1 MASGNTGSSWEIKSV
16 PNTSELNVAC
26 QMVFNAMR
34 NIRQGNKEKE
44 KRISTLNRCGRRY
57 G

>member
-34 NIRQGNKEKE
+34 NTRQGNKEKE